1 MCTAIV
7 PNTGGK
13 TGFLDK
19 AKDRVQDQKR
29 EYYPNDDDS
38 FISSHLFTIGTPL
51 ETISHT
57 LGKILSSVT

>member
-1 MCTAIV
+1 MWTAIV

-29 EYYPNDDDS
+29 EYYSNDDYS
-38 FISSHLFTIGTPL
+38 FMLSHLF
-51 ETISHT
+51 HN
-57 LGKILSSVT
+57 SVHG

>member
-29 EYYPNDDDS
+29 EYYSNDDYS
-38 FISSHLFTIGTPL
+38 FMLSHLF
-51 ETISHT
+51 HN
-57 LGKILSSVT
+57 SVHG